1 MEALPSGSSISEG
14 GSRESHTSPSGRC
27 FKKKTKRLKVILFM
41 HLFLAE
47 LGLHCYMDFSIVAV
61 SRAYSLAAVS
71 GFSMRWLLLLQTT
84 ASRGC
89 GLKRLRFPGSRAQAQ

>member
-1 MEALPSGSSISEG
+1 MEALPSGSIISGG

-27 FKKKTKRLKVILFM
+27 FKKKKHLKVILFM
-41 HLFLAE
+41 HLFLAA
-47 LGLHCYMDFSIVAV
+47 LGLHCYMDFSILAV

-89 GLKRLRFPGSRAQAQ
+89 GLKRPQFPGSRAQAQ